1 MIQGPEVGGQ
11 PQLQFTLDP
20 PRMALHRSEEFSD
33 VLVLKVLLVASAS
46 SSPSCLN
53 RLLHNGVVLHVV
65 VEHLDGVPVDQALQ
79 DVLLKVLFVSC
90 GGRSGGIGDRTPFE
104 ASEKDMVDVKRM
116 DVVSDLLIYG

>member
-1 MIQGPEVGGQ
+1 MDDRE
-11 PQLQFTLDP
+11 TLDGVTGNVIQKKVMP
-20 PRMALHRSEEFSD
+20 WTAMLD
-33 VLVLKVLLVASAS
+33 VDADAEADEDEAAAS
-46 SSPSCLN
+46 SSSCLN

-104 ASEKDMVDVKRM
+104 ASEKHMVDVKRV
-116 DVVSDLLIYG
+116 DVVSDLQIYG